1 VTKPGISLERH
12 AEIGAELAAIADR
25 LVVLAT
31 EIRNAYPLASRV
43 SRAAETFGS
52 LTRHD
57 HLLRLRSEL
66 EDAMFAQHAAGCV
79 DRVDGSVHA
88 GKILLP
94 IGGVGASH
102 WPGYANLYVGSRRPE
117 HGDRYHRGG
126 GRSH

>member
-57 HLLRLRSEL
+57 HLLRL
-66 EDAMFAQHAAGCV
+66 HAAGCGLFGPYPPGCSADV
-79 DRVDGSVHA
+79 YWPDR
-88 GKILLP
+88 
-94 IGGVGASH
+94 
-102 WPGYANLYVGSRRPE
+102 E
-117 HGDRYHRGG
+117 DRKHVMIT
-126 GRSH
+126 

>member
-66 EDAMFAQHAAGCV
+66 EDAMFAQHAAGCGLFGPYPPGCSADV
-79 DRVDGSVHA
+79 YWPDR
-88 GKILLP
+88 
-94 IGGVGASH
+94 
-102 WPGYANLYVGSRRPE
+102 E
-117 HGDRYHRGG
+117 DRKHVMIT
-126 GRSH
+126 